1 MIAMLRMCS
10 EEIEFVDI
18 SGRVIAIE
26 RHVASGEMLGM
37 VFFIPELGLK
47 LTCPVACVLASR

>member
-26 RHVASGEMLGM
+26 RHVASGEILGM
-37 VFFIPELGLK
+37 VFFILNW
-47 LTCPVACVLASR
+47 V